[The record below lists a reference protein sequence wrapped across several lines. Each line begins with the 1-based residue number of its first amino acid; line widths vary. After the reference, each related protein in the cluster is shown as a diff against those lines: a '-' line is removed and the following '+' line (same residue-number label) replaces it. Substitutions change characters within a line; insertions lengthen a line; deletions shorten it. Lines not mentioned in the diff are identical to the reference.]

1 MAKDKDKSK
10 AKGKAKSFQRDYNR
24 DPNATP
30 LSAEEIRNK
39 FGLTYNED
47 HVGGSKTHPNGS
59 NNETGAIY
67 NRETGEYIGSLS
79 NFKDADYSQFENMR
93 SFAKD
98 SGLLMKDVNGMDS
111 LNDVATMASQMNM
124 GGKAESSG
132 PAEKPQYEM
141 SPEYAE
147 AKARV
152 QQYTE
157 DVTSGRTA
165 KELFG
170 EAPDKTSFLDR
181 YKLKLGERLPN
192 GNYLEK
198 QAAPKTEPDPTEA
211 FLADK

>member
-10 AKGKAKSFQRDYNR
+10 AKSKAVDFKRSYTR
-24 DPNATP
+24 DPNASP

-39 FGLTYNED
+39 FGLTYNES
-47 HVGGSKTHPNGS
+47 HVGGSSDHPNGS
-59 NNETGAIY
+59 NNQTGAIY
-67 NRETGEYIGSLS
+67 NRETGEYIGTLS
-79 NFKDADYSQFENMR
+79 NFKDADYGQFENMR

-124 GGKAESSG
+124 GGKQESA
-132 PAEKPQYEM
+132 PTEAPKMEM

-152 QQYTE
+152 DQYTE
-157 DVTSGRTA
+157 DVVSGRTA

-170 EAPDKTSFLDR
+170 EAPDSTTFLDR
-181 YKLKLGERLPN
+181 YKLKLGERLEN

-198 QAAPKTEPDPTEA
+198 TTTEDPTEA